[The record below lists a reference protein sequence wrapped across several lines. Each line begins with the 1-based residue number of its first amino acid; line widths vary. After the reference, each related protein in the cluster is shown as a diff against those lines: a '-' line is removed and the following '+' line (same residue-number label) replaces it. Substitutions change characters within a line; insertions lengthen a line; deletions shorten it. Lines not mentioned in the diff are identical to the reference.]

1 MNGKLALV
9 VLLSS
14 LALGACGSQTPDPA
28 AYRDRTEQAVS
39 TALSEVATVQLVI
52 ERLDRHDLQSSYAG
66 IVVTDSDD
74 ALGGAV
80 TSYTSLDPPR
90 AEQHLFEQVSAQLGA
105 AQDLVLRARIA
116 VSRNDAT
123 QYPALARDLS
133 HVAEQLDQ
141 RDKALR

>member
-1 MNGKLALV
+1 MKARLALV
-9 VLLSS
+9 VLLSG
-14 LALGACGSQTPDPA
+14 LVLGACGTQTPDPP
-28 AYRDRTEQAVS
+28 AYRDRTEQALS

-52 ERLDRHDLQSSYAG
+52 ERLDRHDLQSDYAG

-90 AEQHLFEQVSAQLGA
+90 AEQHLFEQASAQLGR

-116 VSRNDAT
+116 VSRNDAAE
-123 QYPALARDLS
+123 YPALARDLS
-133 HVAEQLDQ
+133 HVASQLDE
-141 RDKALR
+141 RDKALQ

>member
-1 MNGKLALV
+1 VKARLALV
-9 VLLSS
+9 VLLSA
-14 LALGACGSQTPDPA
+14 LVLGACGTQTPEPA
-28 AYRDRTEQAVS
+28 AYRDRTEQALS
-39 TALSEVATVQLVI
+39 AALSEVATVQLVI
-52 ERLDRHDLQSSYAG
+52 ERLDRHDLQRKYAG

-90 AEQHLFEQVSAQLGA
+90 AEQHLFEQVSAQLGT

-133 HVAEQLDQ
+133 HVAAQLDE